1 MKVNLF
7 GEERVVS
14 KALENV
20 KAGNI
25 KDQAS
30 TSINKLRNES
40 DIRQHVERKEYLLS
54 IKKP

>member
-7 GEERVVS
+7 GEERVVL
-14 KALENV
+14 KASENV

-40 DIRQHVERKEYLLS
+40 NIRQHVERKEYLLS